1 MAAVD
6 KAQPAPIAVTGVT
19 GVDGAMVV
27 SIAGELDMSNVNV
40 VRTQLEDLLVTAPA
54 SIVFDLAELTFMD
67 SSDIAFLVQVA
78 ARVKE
83 ISLRYVPGLI
93 QRVLE
98 ATGVTELLT
107 VER

>member
-1 MAAVD
+1 VAAVD

>member
-6 KAQPAPIAVTGVT
+6 KAQPTPIAVTGRN

-40 VRTQLEDLLVTAPA
+40 VRAQLEDLLVTAPA
-54 SIVFDLAELTFMD
+54 SIVFDLVELTFMD
-67 SSDIAFLVQVA
+67 SSGIAFLVQLA

-83 ISLRYVPGLI
+83 ISLRHVPGFI

-98 ATGVTELLT
+98 ATGVTELLA